1 MKAVNQN
8 QKPTKVRVRVLLFI
22 FVCVV
27 INYMDR
33 SNISVAAS
41 KLGDDLNLS
50 SVQLG
55 LIFQPLAGLIVR
67 CKYREAVLS
76 TGSVRGLFTVLL

>member
-1 MKAVNQN
+1 MAEKKIIKQG
-8 QKPTKVRVRVLLFI
+8 RIRYRMLLLV

-33 SNISVAAS
+33 SNISIAGPAIL
-41 KLGDDLNLS
+41 KDFHLS

-55 LIFQPLAGLIVR
+55 LIFSAFGWTYTFFQIPG
-67 CKYREAVLS
+67 
-76 TGSVRGLFTVLL
+76 GFLLDRIG